1 MFSRHLFSALHWDP
15 GEKASACLSGPQPA
29 LPFPAPA
36 QALEAVW
43 AVKFKMHIEDAGVL
57 PTGDHIEVL
66 SDTQL
71 QLVARLP
78 HI

>member
-1 MFSRHLFSALHWDP
+1 MGRALRGKTRQEQPLCMKQHGRHGNMSSCDTA
-15 GEKASACLSGPQPA
+15 QP
-29 LPFPAPA
+29 
-36 QALEAVW
+36 ALEAVW
-43 AVKFKMHIEDAGVL
+43 AVKFKMHIEDAGAL